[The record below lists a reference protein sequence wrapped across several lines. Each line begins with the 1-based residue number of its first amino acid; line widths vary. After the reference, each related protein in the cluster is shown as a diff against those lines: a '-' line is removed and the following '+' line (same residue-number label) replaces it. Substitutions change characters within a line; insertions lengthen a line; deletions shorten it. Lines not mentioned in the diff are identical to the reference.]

1 VLYKFKH
8 HKGIVLILV
17 ASLLWGTTG
26 TVASFAPDVSP
37 LAIGAFAMGFGGFFL
52 VLNSLK
58 KLSKDWRSLW
68 LSRKAFFFGGISVAL
83 YPLAFYS
90 SMRFSGVAVGTVISL
105 ASAPFFAAIVERLI
119 SKKLVSLK
127 WMVSFAIGILGIVLL
142 TMGKIQ
148 EPSANT
154 ISANTISANTISA
167 NTISANTI
175 SANTISANTISANTT
190 LINITFIEQ
199 YAGIFLGL
207 LAGLTYAVYSWS
219 ARNMIDKG
227 IHAKSAMAGMF
238 GFAAILL
245 LPTLA
250 FTDSH
255 LFSSFNNASVAIY
268 MAVVPMFLGYLMFG
282 YGLKQVEAST
292 ATLLTMLEPIV
303 ATILAIVIL
312 GEKFVFAGWLGM
324 GLILVCLL
332 LQTLKM
338 PSFKSSQLV
347 IPNAPK

>member
-167 NTISANTI
+167 NT
-175 SANTISANTISANTT
+175 T

-199 YAGIFLGL
+199 YAGILLGL

>member
-37 LAIGAFAMGFGGFFL
+37 LAIGAFAMGVGGFFL

-148 EPSANT
+148 EP
-154 ISANTISANTISA
+154 SA

>member
-148 EPSANT
+148 EP
-154 ISANTISANTISA
+154 
-167 NTISANTI
+167 SANTI

>member
-148 EPSANT
+148 EP
-154 ISANTISANTISA
+154 
-167 NTISANTI
+167 

>member
-1 VLYKFKH
+1 VLDKFKH
-8 HKGIVLILV
+8 HKGIGLILI
-17 ASLLWGTTG
+17 ASVLWGTTG

-37 LAIGAFAMGFGGFFL
+37 LAIGAFAMGFGGLFL

-58 KLSKDWRSLW
+58 ELSKDLGSLW
-68 LSRKAFFFGGISVAL
+68 LCRKAFVFGGLSVAL

-90 SMRFSGVAVGTVISL
+90 SMRLSGVAVGTVVSL

-142 TMGKIQ
+142 TLGKIQ
-148 EPSANT
+148 EPSAKTISAKT
-154 ISANTISANTISA
+154 ISANNT
-167 NTISANTI
+167 
-175 SANTISANTISANTT
+175 
-190 LINITFIEQ
+190 LMNITFIEQ
-199 YAGIFLGL
+199 YTGIFLGL

-245 LPTLA
+245 LPSLA
-250 FTDSH
+250 FTGSY

-282 YGLKQVEAST
+282 YGLKQVEASN

-312 GEKFVFAGWLGM
+312 GETFVFTGWLGM

-332 LQTLKM
+332 LQTLKVTNLNSM
-338 PSFKSSQLV
+338 YVLHHSSPATV
-347 IPNAPK
+347 VSTKTKGVHTK

>member
-1 VLYKFKH
+1 
-8 HKGIVLILV
+8 
-17 ASLLWGTTG
+17 
-26 TVASFAPDVSP
+26 
-37 LAIGAFAMGFGGFFL
+37 
-52 VLNSLK
+52 
-58 KLSKDWRSLW
+58 
-68 LSRKAFFFGGISVAL
+68 
-83 YPLAFYS
+83 
-90 SMRFSGVAVGTVISL
+90 MRFSGVAVGTVISL

-148 EPSANT
+148 EP
-154 ISANTISANTISA
+154 SA